1 MKKITILMCLFIS
14 ATGFSQTVL
23 EDFEGTVPTT
33 TLAGGFGSAT
43 VEDNPDQT
51 TTNTSAKALQLVT
64 SATGDAWQESKLI
77 LQNTTIDMTTAD
89 KTMTVDIYSLTAVDF
104 LFKLTDGE
112 VGGAS
117 AALSSKTSGSHSGT
131 GWETITLDF
140 NIAADTGQP
149 GYNPANDKFGSIVFF
164 PLYIYPNNGWNPAAA
179 TTTYVDNITAIA
191 GSVAETCNDGIQNQ
205 DETGIDC
212 GGSVCNND
220 CPVTPLVSAPE
231 PPARDEANVISIY
244 GDAYGSAVGL
254 GNVTWD
260 NGPELSEVTI
270 VDSESALKLNMNF
283 GGFIGSQL
291 STVVDATSM
300 THFHIDFFI
309 GDEYTA
315 GQVFN
320 LKFSNHTGGSGETN
334 AGEYNIAIN
343 GDGSQNQT
351 WVSVDVELSSF
362 SAGINPREAL
372 TQLLITTANR
382 IGVAYVDNVYF
393 HNNQVLGADNFE
405 VSKFEVYPNPTNGVW
420 NVTSTSQISNISLLD
435 VLGKE
440 VLTLSPNNK
449 KASIDASSLR
459 TGIYFAKIQ
468 GANGSKTLKLVR
480 Q

>member
-1 MKKITILMCLFIS
+1 MCLFIS

-33 TLAGGFGSAT
+33 TLVGGFTSAT

-64 SATGDAWQESKLI
+64 SDTGVAWQESKLI

-140 NIAADTGQP
+140 NVGADTGEP
-149 GYNPANDKFGSIVFF
+149 GYNPADDKFGSIVFF
-164 PLYIYPNNGWNPAAA
+164 PLYIYPNEGWNDAAI

-212 GGSVCNND
+212 GGLVCND
-220 CPVTPLVSAPE
+220 CPATPLTAASE
-231 PPARDEANVISIY
+231 PPARAAANVISIY

-254 GNVTWD
+254 ENVTWD
-260 NGPELSEVTI
+260 NGPESSEVTI

-283 GGFIGSQL
+283 GGFIGTQL

-300 THFHIDFFI
+300 THFHMDFFI
-309 GDEYTA
+309 GDAYTA

-320 LKFSNHTGGSGETN
+320 LKWSNHTGGVKESN
-334 AGEYNIAIN
+334 AGTYDMAIN

-362 SAGINPREAL
+362 SAGIDPREAL
-372 TQLLITTANR
+372 TQLLITTADK

-405 VSKFEVYPNPTNGVW
+405 VSKFNVYPNPTNGVW
-420 NVTSTSQISNISLLD
+420 NVTSTSQMSKISLLD
-435 VLGKE
+435 ILGKE

-449 KASIDASSLR
+449 KASIDASTLR